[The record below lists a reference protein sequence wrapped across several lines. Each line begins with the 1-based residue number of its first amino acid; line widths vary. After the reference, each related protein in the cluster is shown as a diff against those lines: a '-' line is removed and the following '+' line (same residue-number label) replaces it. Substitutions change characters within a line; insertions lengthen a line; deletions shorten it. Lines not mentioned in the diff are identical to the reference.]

1 MASPPLPPQSTALSE
16 ALARLETSRS
26 RLRQQM
32 IPPPPAR
39 LPPGS
44 PLPTRL
50 RALWRHL
57 RRKAGGWPIAGFAA
71 AALGE
76 WWHHH
81 PWRPAGELLV
91 DEIRASALPCLRRHP
106 LATVAA
112 AATLG
117 AALVVSRPWRW
128 PGVADRVRPMPRRLG
143 RWLARQLS
151 QAPIQATLLSML
163 MVFIK
168 PPAAPGDTPVSG
180 GEPAPEAV
188 RQPSPTTT
196 SDAG

>member
-1 MASPPLPPQSTALSE
+1 MSPGQSSSDAVAE
-16 ALARLETSRS
+16 ALARLEISRA
-26 RLRQQM
+26 RLRQEM

-50 RALWRHL
+50 RALWRYL
-57 RRKAGGWPIAGFAA
+57 RRKAGGWPVAGFAA

-91 DEIRASALPCLRRHP
+91 DEIQVSALPWLRRHP
-106 LATVAA
+106 VVTVAA

-128 PGVADRVRPMPRRLG
+128 PGVAERVRPMPRRLG
-143 RWLARQLS
+143 RWLIRQFS
-151 QAPIQATLLSML
+151 QAPVQATLLSILML
-163 MVFIK
+163 FVK
-168 PPAAPGDTPVSG
+168 PAARAASG
-180 GEPAPEAV
+180 AAPAPGAGPAQEAA
-188 RQPSPTTT
+188 RQPSPTHT

>member
-1 MASPPLPPQSTALSE
+1 MSE
-16 ALARLETSRS
+16 ALARLDLSRS
-26 RLRQQM
+26 RLRQEM

-50 RALWRHL
+50 RALWRHW
-57 RRKAGGWPIAGFAA
+57 RRKAGGWPVAGVAA

-91 DEIRASALPCLRRHP
+91 DEVQASALPWLRRHP
-106 LATVAA
+106 VATVAV

-128 PGVADRVRPMPRRLG
+128 PGVAERVRPMPRRLG
-143 RWLARQLS
+143 RWLIRQVG
-151 QAPIQATLLSML
+151 QAPVQATLLSML
-163 MVFIK
+163 MLLVK
-168 PPAAPGDTPVSG
+168 PAAQAAAGDA
-180 GEPAPEAV
+180 PAPGSAPPSDAA
-188 RQPSPTTT
+188 RQPSPTSA